1 VRRFEQ
7 GVTLGFPV
15 DRAPGR
21 VNLFRADKRQ
31 LKAERNLSEMLKP
44 LASCQRRHVV
54 AERAL
59 PWPRIRE

>member
-1 VRRFEQ
+1 
-7 GVTLGFPV
+7 
-15 DRAPGR
+15 
-21 VNLFRADKRQ
+21 
-31 LKAERNLSEMLKP
+31 MLKP